1 MRGTQ
6 ATLGCQQVAAAISW
20 QAGPLDLWQGQ
31 SKGEDE
37 GLGCSRDTHGS
48 QDLEVAYA
56 WERLSYGVE
65 FRG

>member
-48 QDLEVAYA
+48 QDLEVA
-56 WERLSYGVE
+56 
-65 FRG
+65 